1 VLHGRTVGYRHH
13 PQLERFRSCSA
24 PQAAIDVYLEGV
36 HVESIARGYDFDRS
50 KFRRAVLRRRI
61 AVTVGQLDY
70 EWNWLM
76 SKLRKRNPALYRRHR
91 LTVQPEVHPLFC
103 LRPGPVAGWEK
114 V

>member
-1 VLHGRTVGYRHH
+1 
-13 PQLERFRSCSA
+13 
-24 PQAAIDVYLEGV
+24 V

-50 KFRRAVLRRRI
+50 KFRRAVLPRRI
-61 AVTVGQLDY
+61 AVTQGQLEY
-70 EWNWLM
+70 EWKWLM

-91 LTVQPEVHPLFC
+91 GTAKPEVHPLFR